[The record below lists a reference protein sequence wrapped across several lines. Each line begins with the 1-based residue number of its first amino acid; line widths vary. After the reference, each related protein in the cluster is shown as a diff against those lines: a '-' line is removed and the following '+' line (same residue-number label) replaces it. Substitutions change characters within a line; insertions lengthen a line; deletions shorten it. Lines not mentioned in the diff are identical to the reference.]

1 MNMQDHSDSCKRQAR
16 QLKKQHPELG
26 YNKRL
31 DLAAKKQ
38 GFKHYT
44 SLNNLL
50 KLLGPDK
57 SPSTIQIV
65 SAGGDARECPYKTIS
80 TQTSISWSKA
90 SPVGKVI

>member
-16 QLKKQHPELG
+16 QLKKDFPQLG

-31 DLAAKKQ
+31 DLAAQNQ

-65 SAGGDARECPYKTIS
+65 LAGGNEKDCPYKTVGS
-80 TQTSISWSKA
+80 YTSISWSKA
-90 SPVGKVI
+90 APV